1 MIKLDRLANDQDN
14 HQNVTH
20 NVKPLVFKDFFIEY
34 ATVSEASDK
43 FIQLL
48 GLWTDAYERYNE
60 ETGRFEEVFCKVSA
74 SHGPLR
80 EWEQLSMW
88 TEEEIREIPSFF
100 IVV

>member
-34 ATVSEASDK
+34 AT
-43 FIQLL
+43 
-48 GLWTDAYERYNE
+48 ERYNE